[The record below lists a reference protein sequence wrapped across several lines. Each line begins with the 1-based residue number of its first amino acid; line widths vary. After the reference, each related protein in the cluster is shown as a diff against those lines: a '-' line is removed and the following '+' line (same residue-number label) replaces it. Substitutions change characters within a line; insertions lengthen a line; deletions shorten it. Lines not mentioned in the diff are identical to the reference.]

1 VRKRLAILLWAAS
14 PNAPHLCATPFFN
27 AAAAAAMDIEVE
39 IYFTSESVRLLA
51 EGVADGLPSG
61 PRRRRTVYA
70 FMLDAAEHGAKF
82 FACSHAMKEYGL
94 SVADLIPEASGVAG
108 AATYMARAMDEEWT
122 TLVY

>member
-1 VRKRLAILLWAAS
+1 M
-14 PNAPHLCATPFFN
+14 PFFN

-51 EGVADGLPSG
+51 KGVADGLLSG
-61 PRRRRTVYA
+61 PRRRRPVYA
-70 FMLDAAEHGAKF
+70 FMLDAAKHGAKF
-82 FACSHAMKEYGL
+82 FACSHAMEEYGL
-94 SVADLIPEASGVAG
+94 SAADLIPEASGVAG